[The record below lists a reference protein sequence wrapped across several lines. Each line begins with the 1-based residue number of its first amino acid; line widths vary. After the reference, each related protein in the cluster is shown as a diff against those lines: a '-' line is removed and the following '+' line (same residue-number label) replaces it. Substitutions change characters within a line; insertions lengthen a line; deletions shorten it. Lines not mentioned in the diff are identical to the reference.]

1 MRIKGVLPRQEAHTH
16 RQLLT
21 TSQECLLEHYIKSMS
36 VQGFPITYKHL
47 TDRAA
52 AFYRA
57 NQNQNVDDSDLDVSR
72 RWHRGFLYRH
82 PAVQSCF
89 SRSIDHARAKVSNKT
104 VIDAHYDLLK
114 RTIEDNAISLHKT
127 YNMDVTGFVFG
138 KAQSQKVLFT
148 RQTRKARHSR
158 LNQTNEKVLRLLS
171 VLVARPYLL
180 R

>member
-1 MRIKGVLPRQEAHTH
+1 MPKQLYKAERISFRAERAVENSKIEEVIQDLHSGTIPSIGKASQQHGIPYTALRMRMKVMLPRQEAHTH

-36 VQGFPITYKHL
+36 VQGFPITYKHS

-72 RWHRGFLYRH
+72 RWVRGFLYRH

-89 SRSIDHARAKVSNKT
+89 SRSIDHARAK
-104 VIDAHYDLLK
+104 
-114 RTIEDNAISLHKT
+114 
-127 YNMDVTGFVFG
+127 GFE
-138 KAQSQKVLFT
+138 QD
-148 RQTRKARHSR
+148 RH
-158 LNQTNEKVLRLLS
+158 
-171 VLVARPYLL
+171 
-180 R
+180 